1 MKTKFVFTVTY
12 KSDYTIKYKAR
23 LVACGYSQI
32 KGIDYNETYSPTVGL
47 ESVFICLFI
56 AAWANLSTVIFD
68 VKSAF
73 LEGRADCE
81 QFCRLPLCAS
91 DGNTPQRVK
100 IVW

>member
-1 MKTKFVFTVTY
+1 
-12 KSDYTIKYKAR
+12 
-23 LVACGYSQI
+23 
-32 KGIDYNETYSPTVGL
+32 
-47 ESVFICLFI
+47 LFI

-73 LEGRADCE
+73 FEGRADCE

-100 IVW
+100 IVGNLYGEKQAPKVWNDKLNDVLGMHACICTQKKISLFFCLYMLMTVILYLPMK